1 MDSVNVLQFLILLIK
16 MLHSSLKLLDDS
28 FVLLDVLILLQNCRP
43 LVFKTFSSSLILLST
58 SKLDTFSWLEIEGEG
73 VLKKEEDDFV
83 RSGVEIERPL

>member
-43 LVFKTFSSSLILLST
+43 LVFNDILQF
-58 SKLDTFSWLEIEGEG
+58 LDFIVHFQARYIFLA
-73 VLKKEEDDFV
+73 
-83 RSGVEIERPL
+83 